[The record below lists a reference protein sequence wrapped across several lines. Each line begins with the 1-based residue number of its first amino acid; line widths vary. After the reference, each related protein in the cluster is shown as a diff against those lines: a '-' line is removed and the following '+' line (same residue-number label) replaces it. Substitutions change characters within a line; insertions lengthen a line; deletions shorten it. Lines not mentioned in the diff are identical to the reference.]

1 MKENLPLPLTNSKHL
16 TPILNNPFDM
26 DTDTPIN
33 VGIDKVRVGVV
44 LKDPYLRDKDDW
56 QPTNDG
62 GMKSWWPITE
72 ETGISA
78 YVISYRGVTRGFIT
92 FNPSKIIDPHG
103 TTCASWNETL
113 VAISGCAEIAYK
125 ELFNFEPTL
134 FGLDMYSVHLTAD
147 FAPIPDMQRV
157 LKKAQQL
164 EVYRR
169 VKPPTYMSA
178 GGKRIETVYLT
189 TRTKGKIK
197 FYDKS
202 VEANLSVPT
211 LRIEQETSRKFHTAH
226 GLSKVGDITED
237 VIQELFK
244 TELGPVIKALKPTEE
259 NLVDEILANSKETK
273 TLLHICGREF
283 LARRQIHPKI
293 TEQFKRNKREFD
305 KKYFYVDIEDIL

>member
-1 MKENLPLPLTNSKHL
+1 MRENLPLPLTNSKHL

-44 LKDPYLRDKDDW
+44 LKKPYLRDE
-56 QPTNDG
+56 ND
-62 GMKSWWPITE
+62 WWPGKKGGINTTWQITE
-72 ETGISA
+72 ETGIFA
-78 YVISYRGVTRGFIT
+78 HVKSYRGVTRGFLT
-92 FNPSKIIDPHG
+92 FNPSRIIDPHG
-103 TTCASWNETL
+103 TTCSSWEETL
-113 VAISGCAEIAYK
+113 RAISGVAQIAWNHV
-125 ELFNFEPTL
+125 FIFQPTL
-134 FGLDMYSVHLTAD
+134 LELDVYSLHLAAD
-147 FAPIPDMQRV
+147 FAPVPDMQRV

-169 VKPPTYMSA
+169 VKPITYMSA
-178 GGKRIETVYLT
+178 GGKRIESVYLT
-189 TRTKGKIK
+189 TRTQGKIK

-226 GLSKVGDITED
+226 GLSKVGDISED

-259 NLVDEILANSKETK
+259 NLVDEILANTKETK

>member
-1 MKENLPLPLTNSKHL
+1 MKENLPSPLTNSKHL

-44 LKDPYLRDKDDW
+44 LKDPYVRDENDW

-113 VAISGCAEIAYK
+113 VAIGGCAEIAYK

-169 VKPPTYMSA
+169 VKPTTYMSA
-178 GGKRIETVYLT
+178 GGKRIESVYLT
-189 TRTKGKIK
+189 TRTQGKIK

>member
-1 MKENLPLPLTNSKHL
+1 MKENLPSPLTNSKHL
-16 TPILNNPFDM
+16 IPILNNPFDM

-33 VGIDKVRVGVV
+33 VGIDKVRVGCI
-44 LKDPYLRDKDDW
+44 LKPPYYRAEEDW
-56 QPTNDG
+56 QPTKEGN
-62 GMKSWWPITE
+62 MKTWYPITE
-72 ETGISA
+72 ETGFSA
-78 YVISYRGVTRGFIT
+78 YMNSHRGVVRGYIT
-92 FNPSKIIDPHG
+92 FNPSRIIDPHG
-103 TTCASWNETL
+103 TTCASWDETL
-113 VAISGCAEIAYK
+113 IAIQGVVQIAYNHVFNCK
-125 ELFNFEPTL
+125 TILDEL
-134 FGLDMYSVHLTAD
+134 DVYSLHLAAD
-147 FAPIPDMQRV
+147 FAPVPDMQRV

-169 VKPPTYMSA
+169 VKPTTYMSA

-202 VEANLSVPT
+202 VEANLSVST
-211 LRIEQETSRKFHTAH
+211 LRIEQETTRKFHTAH
-226 GLSKVGDITED
+226 GLSKVGDITDD

-259 NLVDEILANSKETK
+259 NLVDEILANTKETR

-305 KKYFYVDIEDIL
+305 KKYPYVDIEDIL

>member
-1 MKENLPLPLTNSKHL
+1 MKENLPSPLTNSKHL
-16 TPILNNPFDM
+16 IPILNNPFDM

-33 VGIDKVRVGVV
+33 VGIDKVRVGCI
-44 LKDPYLRDKDDW
+44 LKPPYYRAKEDW
-56 QPTNDG
+56 QPAKEGN
-62 GMKSWWPITE
+62 MKTWYPITE
-72 ETGISA
+72 ETGFSA
-78 YVISYRGVTRGFIT
+78 YMNSNRGVVRGYIT
-92 FNPSKIIDPHG
+92 FNPSRIIDPHG
-103 TTCASWNETL
+103 TTCASWDETL
-113 VAISGCAEIAYK
+113 IAIQGVVQIAYNHVFNCK
-125 ELFNFEPTL
+125 TILDEL
-134 FGLDMYSVHLTAD
+134 DVYSLHLAAD
-147 FAPIPDMQRV
+147 FAPVPDMQRV

-169 VKPPTYMSA
+169 VKPTTYMSA

-211 LRIEQETSRKFHTAH
+211 LRIEQETTRKFHTAH
-226 GLSKVGDITED
+226 GLSKVGDITDD

-259 NLVDEILANSKETK
+259 NLVDEILANTKETR